1 MTEDTDL
8 HRRILAGKVTV
19 YDAYEYARENGLKCE
34 SWDEIQRVTE
44 TIYANVIP
52 PRPGTPGTMH

>member
-1 MTEDTDL
+1 MTEEKEL
-8 HRRILAGKVTV
+8 HRRILAGKVNFM
-19 YDAYEYARENGLKCE
+19 DAMEYARENGLKCE
-34 SWDEIQRVTE
+34 SWDEIQRVTQ